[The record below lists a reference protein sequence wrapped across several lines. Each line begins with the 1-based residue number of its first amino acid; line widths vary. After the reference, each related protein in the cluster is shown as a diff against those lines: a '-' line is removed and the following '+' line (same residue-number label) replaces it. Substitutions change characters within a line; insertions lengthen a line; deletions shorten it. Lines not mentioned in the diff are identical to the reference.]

1 MTGTLFTD
9 LEHNVADLL
18 RENERA
24 LTRIRQLEQELAVCQ
39 ADRDRAR
46 DAGERL
52 AGACEAAIHC
62 IIELEPWYEHDNERP
77 TMSKLREALAGWRG
91 QERDQ

>member
-1 MTGTLFTD
+1 MTANLFTD

-24 LTRIRQLEQELAVCQ
+24 LARIRQLEDQLATCQ

-52 AGACEAAIHC
+52 AGIDNDILIA
-62 IIELEPWYEHDNERP
+62 ELEKRGYSVTYD
-77 TMSKLREALAGWRG
+77 REDYW
-91 QERDQ
+91 